1 MDIKQFHFT
10 NFIKRFGVIIGFLFI
25 EQLIFLLS
33 PQMNLTKLI
42 FSDSQYRAIKNTIPF
57 MYNPL
62 FVHTLKICLSVV
74 FILMLIAFIW
84 SFIIK
89 LDSANHIDTTRPLHK
104 LPKKQKR
111 YYWVPFVALAIIFAG
126 NIIGNVI
133 RLQQNGETITANQA
147 SLDTIG
153 TSVSGAIWTILI
165 IGIAIPIFE
174 ELLFRRLLIDYV
186 GNSDNRKTFMILSVI
201 LFTSAHILASTN
213 VFADTITYGVPAIVL
228 TYLYV
233 HFGNIRYGIYTHIL
247 MNMIASAPMF
257 TIIFNYITQNMQHY
271 FDILTNG
278 STPGH

>member
-1 MDIKQFHFT
+1 MDIKQFHFM
-10 NFIKRFGVIIGFLFI
+10 NFTKRFGVIIGFLFI

-33 PQMNLTKLI
+33 PQMNLTKMI
-42 FSDSQYRAIKNTIPF
+42 FSESQYQAIKSTVPF

-89 LDSANHIDTTRPLHK
+89 LDNANKIDTTSPLHK

-133 RLQQNGETITANQA
+133 RLQQNGKTITANQA

-186 GNSDNRKTFMILSVI
+186 GNSDSRTKFMLLSVI
-201 LFTSAHILASTN
+201 LFTSAHLLTSTN
-213 VFADTITYGVPAIVL
+213 VIADVITYGVPAIVL

-233 HFGNIRYGIYTHIL
+233 HFGNIRYGIYTHIS

-257 TIIFNYITQNMQHY
+257 TIVFNYITQNMQHY

-278 STPGH
+278 ATPGS